1 MEIDQSVLT
10 MKNAPEGMYGGTR
23 NLRISR
29 TQHEITSIADDFLYL
44 GSKMESVAVSDS
56 VFTFKTQGGQI
67 NNIFYVVVNGLK
79 SLTRIVLKI
88 VDESENPG

>member
-1 MEIDQSVLT
+1 
-10 MKNAPEGMYGGTR
+10 
-23 NLRISR
+23 
-29 TQHEITSIADDFLYL
+29 
-44 GSKMESVAVSDS
+44 MESVAVSDS

-88 VDESENPG
+88 VDESESPR